1 MKKLFAS
8 LLLLCLLLTG
18 CTAPNTQQNVDQFV
32 VHFIDVGQADCAL
45 LEYNG
50 QFAEAKTAMAE
61 YADVY
66 PLDPEFEKEWYDL
79 EPEFNA
85 IQAIIDARRSRN
97 MTQKEL
103 AERTGIDQSDISKIE
118 TGNANP
124 SLNTLKRLAEGLDMI
139 LKLEFIPK
147 SI

>member
-1 MKKLFAS
+1 MSDFREYLNK
-8 LLLLCLLLTG
+8 
-18 CTAPNTQQNVDQFV
+18 Q
-32 VHFIDVGQADCAL
+32 
-45 LEYNG
+45 LE
-50 QFAEAKTAMAE
+50 
-61 YADVY
+61 
-66 PLDPEFEKEWYDL
+66 DPEFKKEWDDL

-85 IQAIIDARRSRN
+85 IQAMIDARKKCN

-124 SLNTLKRLAEGLDMI
+124 ALSTLKRLAEGMNTI

-147 SI
+147 SIK

>member
-1 MKKLFAS
+1 MSDFREYLNK
-8 LLLLCLLLTG
+8 
-18 CTAPNTQQNVDQFV
+18 Q
-32 VHFIDVGQADCAL
+32 
-45 LEYNG
+45 LE
-50 QFAEAKTAMAE
+50 
-61 YADVY
+61 
-66 PLDPEFEKEWYDL
+66 DPEFKKEWDDL

-85 IQAIIDARRSRN
+85 IQAMIDARKQCN

-124 SLNTLKRLAEGLDMI
+124 ALSTLKRLAEGMNMI

-147 SI
+147 SIK